1 MGRTAKPAARGG
13 RPTSRS
19 KKAQEMDT
27 RRDFAFILMLGL
39 AALTLFI
46 ACIRPDEYSSLYILK
61 QTVSGLV
68 GSMGWTLPIMF
79 AWAGGRTS
87 LRRCFCSSSCL
98 SCAC

>member
-46 ACIRPDEYSSLYILK
+46 ACIRPDE
-61 QTVSGLV
+61 
-68 GSMGWTLPIMF
+68 
-79 AWAGGRTS
+79 
-87 LRRCFCSSSCL
+87 
-98 SCAC
+98 